1 MPQRA
6 IRYRCSSF
14 NSLSQQESP
23 TLDKTASLA
32 SQNSVADLVAENLA
46 NKLDLLEH
54 IQSATN
60 AVLELFQQ
68 EGPIGDK
75 TNNPSSE
82 PSELVAGYI
91 PSAPKATETESK
103 NHEEEAK
110 LHHLQ
115 QKQVDPAATEA
126 NKMEKVQ
133 QAVDNAVAAAAV
145 AVAIR
150 DLRDQIYC
158 SGSLL
163 AAVQNAKLF
172 GDCKH
177 FVDMP
182 LKRDAE
188 STLEAWKLL
197 RGGVENAQIDLPAL
211 STFVSEYFDQPGGEL
226 EDYQPNDFNAEE
238 DFSSITDPHFRSW
251 AQQLHR
257 KWPTLCR
264 RVSEKV
270 MSEPNK
276 YSLIP
281 LPKPFVVPGGRFRE
295 MYYWDSFFTI
305 KGLLASRMY
314 ATVRGMIENMG
325 HLIDLYGFVPNGNRV
340 YYLNRSQPPL
350 LTWCVHAYYQETQDV
365 EFVRSAMSWLEK
377 EMNFFTTHKR
387 FSRPDWK
394 TYLFRYHVVA
404 QGPRP
409 ESYREDVESAEHIQ
423 DDLEK
428 RRLWGDIAA
437 AAESGRDFSARWFTK
452 DGPMAGKMGST
463 RTSSILP
470 VDLNSIICGNL
481 KIFAEFYEL
490 LGNPEA
496 SAHSMTQ
503 FEMMRET
510 IHTVFWSEELGCW
523 FDWDIIT
530 QQHINVYYDT
540 NFFPLFTGCT
550 HPGFDGSRIVDYLT
564 NVGVLAYPGGLP
576 TSLITSGQQWDFPN
590 AWAPTT
596 WVIIQGLRAA
606 GQTEVARTIAEKWIK
621 KNYVMW
627 LKNDG
632 RMYEKYNVA
641 SGCYKNAGAGGEYE
655 VQEGFGWTNG
665 VILDLL
671 KTYGNELHWNNSDE
685 NAVSEC
691 ECCRP
696 PPIIPAQPQIVDIGQ
711 HVVLDN
717 PNVPLV
723 IMPQPVEPPM
733 MIHNVAPPVEPQTI
747 FIEHPPQQQIQE

>member
-1 MPQRA
+1 M
-6 IRYRCSSF
+6 
-14 NSLSQQESP
+14 
-23 TLDKTASLA
+23 A
-32 SQNSVADLVAENLA
+32 SQNSVAALVAENLA
-46 NKLDLLEH
+46 NKLDILEH
-54 IQSATN
+54 IQVATN

-68 EGPIGDK
+68 EGPNCDDNNK
-75 TNNPSSE
+75 TDNPSSE
-82 PSELVAGYI
+82 PSELVAADI
-91 PSAPKATETESK
+91 PSAPKATETEPK
-103 NHEEEAK
+103 NQEEEANRDHQ
-110 LHHLQ
+110 LHLQ
-115 QKQVDPAATEA
+115 QVDQAPIEVS
-126 NKMEKVQ
+126 KMENLQ
-133 QAVDNAVAAAAV
+133 QVVESATVAAAAV
-145 AVAIR
+145 AVVIR

-163 AAVQNAKLF
+163 AAVQNARLF

-182 LKRDAE
+182 LKTDAE
-188 STLEAWKLL
+188 STLNAWKLL
-197 RGGVENAQIDLPAL
+197 HGGVENGKMDLSAL

-226 EDYQPNDFNAEE
+226 EDYQPSDFNAEQ
-238 DFSSITDPHFRSW
+238 DFSCIADPHFRAW
-251 AQQLHR
+251 AQHLHR

-270 MSEPNK
+270 RSDPNK

-305 KGLLASRMY
+305 KGLLASGMF

-325 HLIDLYGFVPNGNRV
+325 HLIDQYGFVPNGNRV

-350 LTWCVHAYYQETQDV
+350 LTWCVNAYYQATHDV
-365 EFVRSAMSWLEK
+365 EFIRSAMPWLEK
-377 EMNFFTTHKR
+377 EMNFFTTNKR

-428 RRLWGDIAA
+428 CRLWGDIAA
-437 AAESGRDFSARWFTK
+437 AAESGRDFSARWFTN

-470 VDLNSIICGNL
+470 VDLNSIVCGNL

-496 SAHSMTQ
+496 SAHSRTQ
-503 FEMMRET
+503 FELMRET
-510 IHTVFWSEELGCW
+510 IHNVFWNEEHGCW
-523 FDWDIIT
+523 FDYDIIT

-540 NFFPLFTGCT
+540 NFFPLFADCT
-550 HPGFDGSRIVDYLT
+550 HPGFNGSRIVEYLT
-564 NVGVLAYPGGLP
+564 KVGVLAFPGGLP

-606 GQTEVARTIAEKWIK
+606 GETKLARTIAEKWIK
-621 KNYVMW
+621 KNYMMW

-641 SGCYKNAGAGGEYE
+641 SDCYKNAGAGGEYE

-671 KTYGNELHWNNSDE
+671 KTYQSELRWSTADE
-685 NAVSEC
+685 YAVSEC
-691 ECCRP
+691 ECCRV
-696 PPIIPAQPQIVDIGQ
+696 PPIMPPQPQIADIMSQ
-711 HVVLDN
+711 QLIMN
-717 PNVPLV
+717 NSNVPLV
-723 IMPQPVEPPM
+723 IVPQPTEPM
-733 MIHNVAPPVEPQTI
+733 LIHNAMSVASPVEPQAI
-747 FIEHPPQQQIQE
+747 FIQHVPTQQQIQE